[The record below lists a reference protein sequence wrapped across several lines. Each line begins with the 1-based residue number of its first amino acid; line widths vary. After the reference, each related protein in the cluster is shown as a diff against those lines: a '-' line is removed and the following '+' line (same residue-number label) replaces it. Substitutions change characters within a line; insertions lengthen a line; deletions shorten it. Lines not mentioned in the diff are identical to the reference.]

1 MFLEIENLL
10 DAAELAELMGVAAT
24 ANFVDGRISNP
35 HNQLKSNLQLHDQ
48 GAHARSS
55 QILIKALF
63 RSEDFV
69 NFAFPKVMAPPMITK
84 YDVGMHYG
92 AHADAA
98 FIPMGDRALRTDLSA
113 TIFLADPDSYDGG
126 ELSVQLGTRDV
137 QFKGKAGGAIIY
149 PSNQMHRVLP
159 VTRGTRIAAIT
170 FIESD
175 VPDCAQRELLYEL
188 NEVAALEGL
197 KMDIA
202 NYSRLQ
208 RIQYALK
215 RAWSDP
221 A

>member
-10 DAAELAELMGVAAT
+10 EPAELTEVLQIAAS
-24 ANFVDGRISNP
+24 AHFVDGKISNP
-35 HNQLKSNLQLHDQ
+35 HNQLKDNLQLHDPA
-48 GAHARSS
+48 AHSRSS
-55 QILIKALF
+55 QILIQALF
-63 RSEDFV
+63 RSQDFV

-84 YDVGMHYG
+84 YDVGMKYG

-98 FIPMGDRALRTDLSA
+98 FIPLGDRPLRTDVSA
-113 TIFLADPDSYDGG
+113 TVFLAEPDSYDGG
-126 ELSVQLGTRDV
+126 ELSVQLGTRAV
-137 QFKGKAGGAIIY
+137 LFKGKPGSAIIY
-149 PSNQMHRVLP
+149 PSNQMHQVLP

-175 VPDCAQRELLYEL
+175 IADTAKRELLYEL

-197 KMDIA
+197 NMDIA

-215 RAWSDP
+215 REWSDP
-221 A
+221 S